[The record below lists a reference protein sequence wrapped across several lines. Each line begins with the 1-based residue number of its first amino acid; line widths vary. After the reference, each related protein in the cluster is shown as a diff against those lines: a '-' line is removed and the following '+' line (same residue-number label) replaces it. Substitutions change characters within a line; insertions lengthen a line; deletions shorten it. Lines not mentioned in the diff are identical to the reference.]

1 MSGKST
7 YLRQLVLLQVLAQLG
22 CFVPADS
29 ATFRIADSIFSRI
42 STGDSI
48 ECNASTFT
56 LEMKETA
63 FILGGLG
70 KSALVI
76 VDELGR
82 GTSTEEGAAL
92 CWAVAEQLLKTT
104 AFCFLAT
111 HFALMTRIEDL
122 YCSSAK

>member
-7 YLRQLVLLQVLAQLG
+7 YLRQLVLLQILAQLG
-22 CFVPADS
+22 CFVPAAS
-29 ATFRIADSIFSRI
+29 ATFRPADAIFSRL

-56 LEMKETA
+56 MEMNETA
-63 FILGGLG
+63 YILGGLG
-70 KSALVI
+70 ETSLVV

-82 GTSTEEGAAL
+82 GTSAEEGAAI
-92 CWAVAEQLLKTT
+92 CWAVAEALIGTK

-111 HFALMTRIEDL
+111 HFSHITRLEEL
-122 YCSSAK
+122 YCTAAK